1 MTITAQPQALGRD
14 SAPPRA
20 LRGFEHIAFYWD
32 RVHDRFAAKLNPGEY
47 YVTTEGHLI
56 MTVLGSCVSACVRDT
71 VLGVGGMNHFMLPA
85 NDEAEAAAR
94 GHGYSA
100 SAANRYGSFAMEN
113 LINDVLKHG
122 GGRNRLE
129 VKIFGGGKILNT
141 MTDIGAKN
149 IEFVREFLRTESFA
163 ITAEDVGARFPR
175 KVYYEP
181 HTGRVRV
188 KRLKQVDSDVVKRE
202 ESYRRKIDTQ
212 PIGGAVELF

>member
-1 MTITAQPQALGRD
+1 MTTVQTQIDPRAA
-14 SAPPRA
+14 APPKA
-20 LRGFEHIAFYWD
+20 LRGFEHITFYWD
-32 RVHDRFAAKLNPGEY
+32 RIHDRFAAKLNPGEY

-71 VLGVGGMNHFMLPA
+71 VLGVGGMNHFMLPS

-94 GHGYSA
+94 GRGYSA

-122 GGRNRLE
+122 GNRNRLE
-129 VKIFGGGKILNT
+129 IKIFGGGKILNT

-149 IEFVREFLRTESFA
+149 IEFVRSFLRTEGF
-163 ITAEDVGARFPR
+163 TVVAEDVGERFPR

-181 HTGRVRV
+181 RTGRVRV
-188 KRLKQVDSDVVKRE
+188 KRLKQVDTDVVKRE

-212 PIGGAVELF
+212 PVGGAVELF

>member
-1 MTITAQPQALGRD
+1 VSALATQEMRNEG
-14 SAPPRA
+14 PPKA
-20 LRGFEHIAFYWD
+20 LRGFEHITFYWD
-32 RVHDRFAAKLNPGEY
+32 RAHDRFAAKLNPGEY
-47 YVTTEGHLI
+47 YVTNDGHLI
-56 MTVLGSCVSACVRDT
+56 MTVLGSCVSACIRDT

-129 VKIFGGGKILNT
+129 IKIFGGGRILNT
-141 MTDIGAKN
+141 LTDIGANN
-149 IEFVREFLRTESFA
+149 IEFVREYLNTEGFKVA
-163 ITAEDVGARFPR
+163 AEDVGERFPR

-188 KRLKQVDSDVVKRE
+188 KRLKQVGTDIVKSE
-202 ESYRRKIDTQ
+202 ETYRRQIDKT